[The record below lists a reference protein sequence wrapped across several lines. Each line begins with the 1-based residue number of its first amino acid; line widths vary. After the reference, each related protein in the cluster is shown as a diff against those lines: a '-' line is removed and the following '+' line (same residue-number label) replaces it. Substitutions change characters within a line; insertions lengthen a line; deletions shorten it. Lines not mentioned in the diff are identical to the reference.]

1 MKKHTLPKL
10 AGVMIGAA
18 LIWSLGGAIGLALH
32 PFSSISSLLASQAQ
46 AASHEDPSQE
56 ENPCNPRNPCNP
68 SADAAQE
75 ESQANPCNPC
85 AATANDAAK
94 DAAKDEEAENPC
106 NPGAADATSSSGEN
120 PCNPDNPASDDNG
133 ESALVKVSNP
143 CNPCSAGG
151 KPVGFGRSGGTMS
164 WAKDY
169 RSWPVV
175 SGYVKSASHGNRL
188 VQTFITPAESA
199 SIFKNNSRLVL
210 ERRKRGFQPYPQG
223 TRIVQESWIRNDTGA
238 PGAPG
243 PIFFMRKE
251 SPGYDDEGG
260 DWHYGMAREDMTV
273 IGEGKTSGMS
283 VCKECHI
290 KARSRDYVFSAD
302 R

>member
-1 MKKHTLPKL
+1 MKKHTLPKP

-32 PFSSISSLLASQAQ
+32 PFSSISSLLGSQAQ
-46 AASHEDPSQE
+46 AASHEDSSKKD
-56 ENPCNPRNPCNP
+56 NPCNPRNPCNP

-75 ESQANPCNPC
+75 ESEANPCNPC
-85 AATANDAAK
+85 AATAK
-94 DAAKDEEAENPC
+94 DAAKNEEAENPC
-106 NPGAADATSSSGEN
+106 NPCAADATNSSGEN
-120 PCNPDNPASDDNG
+120 PCNPDNPASDENG
-133 ESALVKVSNP
+133 ESVLAKESNP

-169 RSWPVV
+169 HSWPVV

-199 SIFKNNSRLVL
+199 RIFKNNSKLVL
-210 ERRKRGFQPYPQG
+210 ERRNRGFQPYPQG
-223 TRIVQESWIRNDTGA
+223 TRIVQESWLRNDTGA

-251 SPGYDDEGG
+251 TSGYDDESG
-260 DWHYGMAREDMTV
+260 DWHFGMAREDMTV
-273 IGEGKTSGMS
+273 IVEGKTSGMS
-283 VCKECHI
+283 VCKECHA

>member
-1 MKKHTLPKL
+1 MKKHTLPKP

-18 LIWSLGGAIGLALH
+18 LIWSLGGTIGLALN
-32 PFSSISSLLASQAQ
+32 PFGSISGLLGSQAQ
-46 AASHEDPSQE
+46 GASHEDSSKE
-56 ENPCNPRNPCNP
+56 DNPCDPRNPCNP
-68 SADAAQE
+68 SANAAQE
-75 ESQANPCNPC
+75 ETEANPCNPC
-85 AATANDAAK
+85 AAAAK
-94 DAAKDEEAENPC
+94 DGEAENPC
-106 NPGAADATSSSGEN
+106 NPCSTATATTARDGGGEN
-120 PCNPDNPASDDNG
+120 PCNPDNAASNENG
-133 ESALVKVSNP
+133 ESVLVKESNP

-151 KPVGFGRSGGTMS
+151 KPVGFGRSGGTMN

-210 ERRKRGFQPYPQG
+210 ERRNRGFQPYPQG

-251 SPGYDDEGG
+251 TPGYDDEGG
-260 DWHYGMAREDMTV
+260 DWHYGMARKDMTV

-283 VCKECHI
+283 VCKECHT